1 MKKTAY
7 KAVDCGFH
15 DQIEAAIVLRTLGSI
30 SFLNAEGKEEQREAI
45 KILDWVNKNKEE
57 FVILSDGTDIRMD
70 KLTSFM
76 GKVVVDGSCA
86 S

>member
-1 MKKTAY
+1 MKKTTY

-45 KILDWVNKNKEE
+45 KILDWVNK
-57 FVILSDGTDIRMD
+57 
-70 KLTSFM
+70 KLGRVCDFIGWYRHSN
-76 GKVVVDGSCA
+76 G
-86 S
+86 